1 MKKVLDFLKI
11 AAIMIIRNQPQ
22 GNAKQAARQAK
33 KIQEILKKVLDKQSA
48 MWYNSKCQEDRD
60 KQTASSLE

>member
-1 MKKVLDFLKI
+1 MEI

-33 KIQEILKKVLDKQSA
+33 KIQEILKKVLDKLKIL
-48 MWYNSKCQEDRD
+48 WYNEYNEARE
-60 KQTASSLE
+60 KQTTQALASVGK

>member
-1 MKKVLDFLKI
+1 
-11 AAIMIIRNQPQ
+11 MIIRNQPQ